1 MSDGS
6 RGGTGLEDQRGVAVY
21 QGQADLDRRAS
32 LEAEA
37 RVAEADP
44 DGRLTCI
51 AHRLGDR

>member
-1 MSDGS
+1 
-6 RGGTGLEDQRGVAVY
+6 
-21 QGQADLDRRAS
+21 